1 MKDEEILKK
10 LREFSE
16 YLDVGNIV
24 TYMLRKVGWACIQ
37 LLSFLVDGLEG
48 ITDSILGIKT
58 FFNSSEI
65 QDFITRIQPFLYV
78 LLAFSFLYIG
88 YMLIIQKKVNREQ
101 IMINIFISMAVLLL
115 LNTSMLKAD
124 KFTDQAIEAVDLN
137 EKGTVSEKIIKSNI
151 TDVAQFDLTKWK
163 SPKLKEP
170 NKVPQKNIMMIDIT
184 EKIDDKFKVNEKDTL
199 SDEGQKI
206 LTNKADITPDG
217 KEGLVEL
224 NNGWFD
230 FFPELYYRWS
240 WNFWTIA
247 ISLFV
252 IGMTQLFTSIKLAK
266 LCYEIGFNSILAQ
279 LVAPADVSDGQKLK
293 AVLKNIVNTF
303 LVIIMIFISMKVYLM
318 GTVFISDKLEGIPY
332 LIALIAF
339 SIAVV
344 DGPIMCERL
353 FGIDAGLKSGWGAVA
368 GGFAMAKGLESS
380 IGMMGRTLKGGAN
393 LAKGVGNVG
402 KGLGSGA
409 LQTAAGVGGF
419 GKGLAT
425 QGNKEKQ
432 PALHEEMKKAGMAG
446 EKGNAA
452 SKGQNAGN
460 EQKAQQQ
467 GLSSTEKQEGG
478 KNTEGNSSEGKG
490 AGQGQGSSLQDEMQA
505 AGVSTDSQG
514 STSSVEG
521 GNTSLHDEM
530 QASGYDES
538 TSEGIGSSVEGGNAS
553 LHDEMQASG
562 QSESTSEGT
571 GSSVEG
577 GSASLHDE
585 MQASDQSE
593 RASEGTGPSVE
604 SGSASLHDE
613 MQDSGH
619 SGNTNGG
626 SSSVGKASTPLHG
639 EMQASGHSGST
650 NGGSS
655 SVGKASTSLHDEMQ
669 ASGQN
674 GNTNG
679 GSSSVGKASTPLHGE
694 MQASGH
700 SGSTNGGS
708 SSVGKASTP
717 LHGEMQ
723 ASGHSGSTS
732 EGSSSVG
739 SVSTPVHEEIQTSGY
754 GGSTSE
760 DSSSVGSVS
769 TPVHEEIQTSGYGGS
784 TSEGSSSVGSVST
797 PVHEEIQTSGYGGSA
812 SEGSSSVGSVSTPV
826 HEEIQTSGY
835 GGSTSEGSS
844 SVGNVSTPVHEEIQT
859 SGYGGSTNEG
869 GSSVESVSYPTPTRE
884 PSVSMPTGM
893 DQAQA
898 QVAATQEPRQGK
910 QQIEKDT
917 VPASTDD
924 IPMPD
929 QNRIET
935 RNIAQVVKDN
945 FKGGVGKVKERID
958 NSQTIHKTKR
968 SYQIGR
974 NTGRDLRNLGSKK
987 RNKPE
992 EK

>member
-24 TYMLRKVGWACIQ
+24 SYMLRKVGWACIQ

-48 ITDSILGIKT
+48 ITDSVLGVKA
-58 FFNSSEI
+58 FFNSPEI
-65 QDFITRIQPFLYV
+65 QDFITKIQPFLYV

-163 SPKLKEP
+163 SPKLKES

-184 EKIDDKFKVNEKDTL
+184 EKMDEDFKVNEKDKL
-199 SDEGQKI
+199 SDDGQKI
-206 LTNKADITPDG
+206 ITHKADITPDG

-252 IGMTQLFTSIKLAK
+252 IGMTLLFTSIKLAK
-266 LCYEIGFNSILAQ
+266 LCYELGFNAILAQ
-279 LVAPADVSDGQKLK
+279 LVAPADVADGQKLK
-293 AVLKNIVNTF
+293 AVLKNILNTF
-303 LVIIMIFISMKVYLM
+303 LVTIMIFISMKVYLM

-344 DGPIMCERL
+344 DGPVMCERL
-353 FGIDAGLKSGWGAVA
+353 FGIDAGLKSGWGAIA
-368 GGFAMAKGLESS
+368 GGFAMAKGIESS

-409 LQTAAGVGGF
+409 LQTAAGVRGF

-490 AGQGQGSSLQDEMQA
+490 AGQGSSLQDEMEA
-505 AGVSTDSQG
+505 AGVSNDSQG

-521 GNTSLHDEM
+521 GSASLHDEM
-530 QASGYDES
+530 QASGYGES
-538 TSEGIGSSVEGGNAS
+538 ANEGIGSSVEGGSAS

-585 MQASDQSE
+585 MQASGYGES
-593 RASEGTGPSVE
+593 ASEGTGSSVE

-613 MQDSGH
+613 MQASGH

-626 SSSVGKASTPLHG
+626 SPSVGKASTPLH
-639 EMQASGHSGST
+639 
-650 NGGSS
+650 
-655 SVGKASTSLHDEMQ
+655 D
-669 ASGQN
+669 
-674 GNTNG
+674 
-679 GSSSVGKASTPLHGE
+679 E

-723 ASGHSGSTS
+723 ASGYGGSTS
-732 EGSSSVG
+732 EGSSSIG
-739 SVSTPVHEEIQTSGY
+739 NVSTPVHEEIQTSGY

-760 DSSSVGSVS
+760 GGSSVGNVS

-784 TSEGSSSVGSVST
+784 TSEGSSS
-797 PVHEEIQTSGYGGSA
+797 I
-812 SEGSSSVGSVSTPV
+812 
-826 HEEIQTSGY
+826 
-835 GGSTSEGSS
+835 
-844 SVGNVSTPVHEEIQT
+844 GNVSTPVHEEIQT
-859 SGYGGSTNEG
+859 SGYGGSTSEG

-910 QQIEKDT
+910 QQTEKDT
-917 VPASTDD
+917 VPASTND

>member
-10 LREFSE
+10 LHEFSD

-48 ITDSILGIKT
+48 ITDSILGIKS
-58 FFNSSEI
+58 FFNSPEI
-65 QDFITRIQPFLYV
+65 QDFITKIQPFLYV

-163 SPKLKEP
+163 SPKLKES

-184 EKIDDKFKVNEKDTL
+184 EKIDDNFKISKDKEL
-199 SDEGQKI
+199 SKEGKKI
-206 LTNKADITPDG
+206 VTNKADITPDG

-252 IGMTQLFTSIKLAK
+252 IGMTLLFTSIKLAK
-266 LCYEIGFNSILAQ
+266 LCYELGFNAILAQ
-279 LVAPADVSDGQKLK
+279 LVAPADVADGQKLK

-303 LVIIMIFISMKVYLM
+303 LVTIMIFISMKVYLM

-344 DGPIMCERL
+344 DGPVMCERL
-353 FGIDAGLKSGWGAVA
+353 FGIDAGLKSGWGAIA
-368 GGFAMAKGLESS
+368 GGFAMAKGIESG
-380 IGMMGRTLKGGAN
+380 IGMIGRTVKGGAN

-425 QGNKEKQ
+425 QGNKDKQ

-490 AGQGQGSSLQDEMQA
+490 AGQGSSLQDEMQA

-514 STSSVEG
+514 SASSVEG

-530 QASGYDES
+530 QASGY
-538 TSEGIGSSVEGGNAS
+538 SEGVN
-553 LHDEMQASG
+553 
-562 QSESTSEGT
+562 EGT

-585 MQASDQSE
+585 MQASGYSE
-593 RASEGTGPSVE
+593 GVNEGTGSSVE
-604 SGSASLHDE
+604 GGSASLHDE
-613 MQDSGH
+613 MQ
-619 SGNTNGG
+619 
-626 SSSVGKASTPLHG
+626 
-639 EMQASGHSGST
+639 ASGQSGST

-655 SVGKASTSLHDEMQ
+655 SVGKASASLHDEMQ
-669 ASGQN
+669 ASGQS
-674 GNTNG
+674 GSTNES
-679 GSSSVGKASTPLHGE
+679 SSSVGKVSAPLHGE
-694 MQASGH
+694 MQASGQ

-708 SSVGKASTP
+708 SSVGKANTP

-723 ASGHSGSTS
+723 ASGQSGSTS
-732 EGSSSVG
+732 EGKSSVG
-739 SVSTPVHEEIQTSGY
+739 SISTPVHEEIQTSGY
-754 GGSTSE
+754 GGST
-760 DSSSVGSVS
+760 
-769 TPVHEEIQTSGYGGS
+769 
-784 TSEGSSSVGSVST
+784 
-797 PVHEEIQTSGYGGSA
+797 

-859 SGYGGSTNEG
+859 SGYGGSTSEGGSSVGSVSTPVHEEIQTSGYGGSTSEGGSSVESVSTPVHEEIQTSGYGGSTSEG

-910 QQIEKDT
+910 QRIEKDT

-974 NTGRDLRNLGSKK
+974 NTGRDLRSLGSKK

>member
-10 LREFSE
+10 LHEFSE
-16 YLDVGNIV
+16 YLDVGNII

-58 FFNSSEI
+58 FFNSPDI
-65 QDFITRIQPFLYV
+65 QDFITKIQPFLYV

-88 YMLIIQKKVNREQ
+88 YMLIVQKKVNREQ

-137 EKGTVSEKIIKSNI
+137 EKGTVSEKIIKSNL

-163 SPKLKEP
+163 SPKLKES
-170 NKVPQKNIMMIDIT
+170 NKVPQKNITMIDIT
-184 EKIDDKFKVNEKDTL
+184 EKIDGDFKVNEKDKL
-199 SDEGQKI
+199 SDKGKDI
-206 LTNKADITPDG
+206 LTHKTAVTPDG
-217 KEGLVEL
+217 KDGVAEL

-252 IGMTQLFTSIKLAK
+252 IGMTLLFTSIKLAK
-266 LCYEIGFNSILAQ
+266 LCFELGFNSILAQ
-279 LVAPADVSDGQKLK
+279 IVAPADVADGQKLK

-344 DGPIMCERL
+344 DGPVMCERL
-353 FGIDAGLKSGWGAVA
+353 FGIDAGLKSGWGAIA
-368 GGFAMAKGLESS
+368 GGFAMAKGIESG
-380 IGMMGRTLKGGAN
+380 IGMIGRTVKGGAN

-409 LQTAAGVGGF
+409 LQTAAGVGGL

-452 SKGQNAGN
+452 SKGQNSGN

-467 GLSSTEKQEGG
+467 GLSATEKQEGG

-490 AGQGQGSSLQDEMQA
+490 TGQGTSLQDEMKT

-514 STSSVEG
+514 SSSSVEG
-521 GNTSLHDEM
+521 GNMSLHDEMQASSYAEGANEGTGSSVESGNTSLHDEM
-530 QASGYDES
+530 QASSYA
-538 TSEGIGSSVEGGNAS
+538 EGAN
-553 LHDEMQASG
+553 
-562 QSESTSEGT
+562 EGT
-571 GSSVEG
+571 GS
-577 GSASLHDE
+577 
-585 MQASDQSE
+585 
-593 RASEGTGPSVE
+593 SVE

-613 MQDSGH
+613 MQASSYAEGVNEGTGSSVESGSTSLHDEMQASGH
-619 SGNTNGG
+619 SEGTNGG

-639 EMQASGHSGST
+639 EMQTSGY
-650 NGGSS
+650 
-655 SVGKASTSLHDEMQ
+655 
-669 ASGQN
+669 
-674 GNTNG
+674 
-679 GSSSVGKASTPLHGE
+679 
-694 MQASGH
+694 
-700 SGSTNGGS
+700 
-708 SSVGKASTP
+708 
-717 LHGEMQ
+717 
-723 ASGHSGSTS
+723 SGSTS
-732 EGSSSVG
+732 EGGSSVG
-739 SVSTPVHEEIQTSGY
+739 SVNTPVHEEIQTSGY

-760 DSSSVGSVS
+760 GGSSVGSVS

-784 TSEGSSSVGSVST
+784 TSEGGSSVGS
-797 PVHEEIQTSGYGGSA
+797 
-812 SEGSSSVGSVSTPV
+812 
-826 HEEIQTSGY
+826 
-835 GGSTSEGSS
+835 
-844 SVGNVSTPVHEEIQT
+844 
-859 SGYGGSTNEG
+859 
-869 GSSVESVSYPTPTRE
+869 
-884 PSVSMPTGM
+884 
-893 DQAQA
+893 
-898 QVAATQEPRQGK
+898 
-910 QQIEKDT
+910 
-917 VPASTDD
+917 
-924 IPMPD
+924 
-929 QNRIET
+929 
-935 RNIAQVVKDN
+935 
-945 FKGGVGKVKERID
+945 
-958 NSQTIHKTKR
+958 
-968 SYQIGR
+968 
-974 NTGRDLRNLGSKK
+974 
-987 RNKPE
+987 
-992 EK
+992 

>member
-1 MKDEEILKK
+1 MKDEEILEK
-10 LREFSE
+10 LHEFSE
-16 YLDVGNIV
+16 YLDVGNIL
-24 TYMLRKVGWACIQ
+24 TYLLRKLGWGCIQ
-37 LLSFLVDGLEG
+37 VLSFLVDGLEG
-48 ITDSILGIKT
+48 ITDSVLGVKS
-58 FFNSSEI
+58 FFNSPDI
-65 QDFITRIQPFLYV
+65 QDFITKIQPFLYV

-137 EKGTVSEKIIKSNI
+137 EKGTVSEKIIKSNL

-163 SPKLKEP
+163 SPKLKES

-184 EKIDDKFKVNEKDTL
+184 EKIDGDFKLNEKDKL
-199 SDEGQKI
+199 SDKGKDI
-206 LTNKADITPDG
+206 LTHKASLTPDG
-217 KEGLVEL
+217 KDGVAEL
-224 NNGWFD
+224 DNGWFD

-252 IGMTQLFTSIKLAK
+252 IGMTLLFTSIKLAK
-266 LCYEIGFNSILAQ
+266 LCYELGFNAILAQ
-279 LVAPADVSDGQKLK
+279 LVAPADVADGQKLK
-293 AVLKNIVNTF
+293 AVLKNILNTF
-303 LVIIMIFISMKVYLM
+303 LVTIMIFISMKVYLM

-353 FGIDAGLKSGWGAVA
+353 FGIDAGLKSGWGALA
-368 GGFAMAKGLESS
+368 GGFAMAKGLESG
-380 IGMMGRTLKGGAN
+380 INMMGRTAKGGAN
-393 LAKGVGNVG
+393 LAKGIGGVG

-409 LQTAAGVGGF
+409 LQTAAGVGGL

-432 PALHEEMKKAGMAG
+432 PALHEEMKKAGMPG

-460 EQKAQQQ
+460 EQKDQQQ

-478 KNTEGNSSEGKG
+478 KNSEGNASEGKG
-490 AGQGQGSSLQDEMQA
+490 AGQGTSLQDEMQA
-505 AGVSTDSQG
+505 AGVSNDSQG

-530 QASGYDES
+530 QASGYA
-538 TSEGIGSSVEGGNAS
+538 EGIN
-553 LHDEMQASG
+553 
-562 QSESTSEGT
+562 EGT
-571 GSSVEG
+571 ESSVEG

-585 MQASDQSE
+585 MQASGYAES
-593 RASEGTGPSVE
+593 ASEGTGSSVE
-604 SGSASLHDE
+604 NGSASLHDE
-613 MQDSGH
+613 MQASGYAE
-619 SGNTNGG
+619 SASEGTG
-626 SSSVGKASTPLHG
+626 SSV
-639 EMQASGHSGST
+639 ENGS
-650 NGGSS
+650 
-655 SVGKASTSLHDEMQ
+655 ASLHDEMQ
-669 ASGQN
+669 ASGQS

-679 GSSSVGKASTPLHGE
+679 GTSSVGKTSAPLHGE
-694 MQASGH
+694 MKASGQ
-700 SGSTNGGS
+700 SGNTNGGT
-708 SSVGKASTP
+708 SSVGKTSAP
-717 LHGEMQ
+717 LHGEMKT
-723 ASGHSGSTS
+723 SGQSGNTNGGTS
-732 EGSSSVG
+732 SIGSS
-739 SVSTPVHEEIQTSGY
+739 STPVHEEIQTSGGGSTSEGSSSIGSSSTPVHEGIQTSGY

-760 DSSSVGSVS
+760 GSSSIGSSS

-784 TSEGSSSVGSVST
+784 TSEGS
-797 PVHEEIQTSGYGGSA
+797 P
-812 SEGSSSVGSVSTPV
+812 
-826 HEEIQTSGY
+826 
-835 GGSTSEGSS
+835 
-844 SVGNVSTPVHEEIQT
+844 
-859 SGYGGSTNEG
+859 
-869 GSSVESVSYPTPTRE
+869 SVESGSYPTPTRE
-884 PSVSMPTGM
+884 PSVSMPKGM

-898 QVAATQEPRQGK
+898 QVAATEEPRQVK
-910 QQIEKDT
+910 QPIEKDT
-917 VPASTDD
+917 VPASTED
-924 IPMPD
+924 IPMPH
-929 QNRIET
+929 QRRTET
-935 RNIAQVVKDN
+935 RNIAQVVRDN
-945 FKGGVGKVKERID
+945 VKESVGKVKERID

-987 RNKPE
+987 RNKPD

>member
-10 LREFSE
+10 LHEFSD
-16 YLDVGNIV
+16 YLDVGDIPS
-24 TYMLRKVGWACIQ
+24 YLLRKIGWACIQ

-48 ITDSILGIKT
+48 ITDSILGVKA
-58 FFNSSEI
+58 FFNSPEI
-65 QDFITRIQPFLYV
+65 QDFITKIQPFLYV

-163 SPKLKEP
+163 SPKLKES

-184 EKIDDKFKVNEKDTL
+184 EKMDEDFKVNEKDKL
-199 SDEGQKI
+199 SDDGQKI
-206 LTNKADITPDG
+206 ITHKADITPDG

-224 NNGWFD
+224 DNGWFD

-252 IGMTQLFTSIKLAK
+252 IGMTLLFTSIKLAK
-266 LCYEIGFNSILAQ
+266 LCYELGFNAILAQ
-279 LVAPADVSDGQKLK
+279 LVAPADVADGQKLK
-293 AVLKNIVNTF
+293 AVLKNILNTF
-303 LVIIMIFISMKVYLM
+303 LVTIMIFISMKVYLM

-344 DGPIMCERL
+344 DGPVMCERL
-353 FGIDAGLKSGWGAVA
+353 FGIDAGLKSGWGALA
-368 GGFAMAKGLESS
+368 GGFAMAKGLESG

-530 QASGYDES
+530 QASGYGES
-538 TSEGIGSSVEGGNAS
+538 ANEGIGSSVEGGNAS

-585 MQASDQSE
+585 MQAS
-593 RASEGTGPSVE
+593 
-604 SGSASLHDE
+604 
-613 MQDSGH
+613 
-619 SGNTNGG
+619 
-626 SSSVGKASTPLHG
+626 
-639 EMQASGHSGST
+639 GHSGST

-655 SVGKASTSLHDEMQ
+655 SVGKVSTSLHDEMQ
-669 ASGQN
+669 ASGHS

-723 ASGHSGSTS
+723 ASGHSGSTNG
-732 EGSSSVG
+732 GSSSVR
-739 SVSTPVHEEIQTSGY
+739 
-754 GGSTSE
+754 
-760 DSSSVGSVS
+760 SVS

-784 TSEGSSSVGSVST
+784 TSEG
-797 PVHEEIQTSGYGGSA
+797 
-812 SEGSSSVGSVSTPV
+812 
-826 HEEIQTSGY
+826 
-835 GGSTSEGSS
+835 
-844 SVGNVSTPVHEEIQT
+844 
-859 SGYGGSTNEG
+859 

-884 PSVSMPTGM
+884 PSVSIPTGM

>member
-10 LREFSE
+10 LHEFSE
-16 YLDVGNIV
+16 YLDAGNILS
-24 TYMLRKVGWACIQ
+24 YLLRKFGWGCIKV
-37 LLSFLVDGLEG
+37 LSILVDGLEG

-58 FFNSSEI
+58 FFNSPDI
-65 QDFITRIQPFLYV
+65 QDFITKVQPFLYV

-101 IMINIFISMAVLLL
+101 IMINILISMAVLLL

-184 EKIDDKFKVNEKDTL
+184 EKIDDKFKVSKDKEL
-199 SDEGQKI
+199 S
-206 LTNKADITPDG
+206 ADGKDIITHKTALTPDG
-217 KEGLVEL
+217 KDGVAEL
-224 NNGWFD
+224 DNGWFD

-252 IGMTQLFTSIKLAK
+252 IGMTLLFTSIKLAK
-266 LCYEIGFNSILAQ
+266 LCYELGFNVILAQ
-279 LVAPADVSDGQKLK
+279 LVAPADVADGQKLK
-293 AVLKNIVNTF
+293 AVLKNILNTF
-303 LVIIMIFISMKVYLM
+303 LVTIMIFISMKVYLM

-380 IGMMGRTLKGGAN
+380 IGMIGRTAKGGAN
-393 LAKGVGNVG
+393 LAKGIGNVG

-490 AGQGQGSSLQDEMQA
+490 AGQAQGISLQDEMQV

-514 STSSVEG
+514 STSSVESG
-521 GNTSLHDEM
+521 SASLHDEM
-530 QASGYDES
+530 QASGYGES
-538 TSEGIGSSVEGGNAS
+538 AN
-553 LHDEMQASG
+553 
-562 QSESTSEGT
+562 EGT

-593 RASEGTGPSVE
+593 RASEDTGSSVE
-604 SGSASLHDE
+604 GGSASLHDE
-613 MQDSGH
+613 MQASGHSGNTNGGSSSVGKASTLLHGEMQTSGH

-639 EMQASGHSGST
+639 EMQTSGHSGST
-650 NGGSS
+650 NG
-655 SVGKASTSLHDEMQ
+655 
-669 ASGQN
+669 
-674 GNTNG
+674 
-679 GSSSVGKASTPLHGE
+679 
-694 MQASGH
+694 
-700 SGSTNGGS
+700 
-708 SSVGKASTP
+708 
-717 LHGEMQ
+717 
-723 ASGHSGSTS
+723 
-732 EGSSSVG
+732 
-739 SVSTPVHEEIQTSGY
+739 
-754 GGSTSE
+754 
-760 DSSSVGSVS
+760 
-769 TPVHEEIQTSGYGGS
+769 
-784 TSEGSSSVGSVST
+784 
-797 PVHEEIQTSGYGGSA
+797 
-812 SEGSSSVGSVSTPV
+812 GSSSVGSVSTPV

-859 SGYGGSTNEG
+859 SGYGGSTSEGSSSVGNVSTPVHEEIQTSGYGGSTSKG

-884 PSVSMPTGM
+884 SSVSIPTGM
-893 DQAQA
+893 DQAHA
-898 QVAATQEPRQGK
+898 QVAATQEPRQVK

>member
-10 LREFSE
+10 LHEFSD
-16 YLDVGNIV
+16 YLDVGNIL
-24 TYMLRKVGWACIQ
+24 TYLLRKLGWACIQ

-58 FFNSSEI
+58 FFNSPDI
-65 QDFITRIQPFLYV
+65 QDFITKIQPFLYV
-78 LLAFSFLYIG
+78 LMAFSFLYIG

-163 SPKLKEP
+163 SPELKEP

-184 EKIDDKFKVNEKDTL
+184 EKMDDKFKVSKDKEL
-199 SDEGQKI
+199 S
-206 LTNKADITPDG
+206 ADGKDIITHKTALTPDG
-217 KEGLVEL
+217 KDGVAEL
-224 NNGWFD
+224 DNEWFD

-252 IGMTQLFTSIKLAK
+252 IGMTLLFTSIKLAK
-266 LCYEIGFNSILAQ
+266 LCYELGFNAILAQ
-279 LVAPADVSDGQKLK
+279 LVAPADVADGQKLK
-293 AVLKNIVNTF
+293 AVLKNILNTF

-353 FGIDAGLKSGWGAVA
+353 FGIDAGLKSGWGALA
-368 GGFAMAKGLESS
+368 GGFAMAKGLESG
-380 IGMMGRTLKGGAN
+380 IGMIGRTVKGGAN

-402 KGLGSGA
+402 RGLGSGA
-409 LQTAAGVGGF
+409 LQTAAGVGGL

-452 SKGQNAGN
+452 SKGQNSGN

-490 AGQGQGSSLQDEMQA
+490 SGQG
-505 AGVSTDSQG
+505 
-514 STSSVEG
+514 
-521 GNTSLHDEM
+521 TSLHDEM
-530 QASGYDES
+530 QASGYSES
-538 TSEGIGSSVEGGNAS
+538 ANEGTGSSVESASAS

-562 QSESTSEGT
+562 YSESANEGTGSSVESASASLHDEMQASGYSESANEGTGSSVESASASLHDEMQASGYSESANEGT

-585 MQASDQSE
+585 MQASGQ
-593 RASEGTGPSVE
+593 
-604 SGSASLHDE
+604 
-613 MQDSGH
+613 

-626 SSSVGKASTPLHG
+626 SSSVGKAS
-639 EMQASGHSGST
+639 A
-650 NGGSS
+650 
-655 SVGKASTSLHDEMQ
+655 SLHDEMQ
-669 ASGQN
+669 ASGQ
-674 GNTNG
+674 T
-679 GSSSVGKASTPLHGE
+679 
-694 MQASGH
+694 
-700 SGSTNGGS
+700 
-708 SSVGKASTP
+708 
-717 LHGEMQ
+717 
-723 ASGHSGSTS
+723 GSTS
-732 EGSSSVG
+732 EGRSS
-739 SVSTPVHEEIQTSGY
+739 I
-754 GGSTSE
+754 
-760 DSSSVGSVS
+760 GSVS

-784 TSEGSSSVGSVST
+784 TSEGGSSVGSIST
-797 PVHEEIQTSGYGGSA
+797 PVHG
-812 SEGSSSVGSVSTPV
+812 
-826 HEEIQTSGY
+826 EIQTSGY
-835 GGSTSEGSS
+835 GGSTSEG
-844 SVGNVSTPVHEEIQT
+844 
-859 SGYGGSTNEG
+859 
-869 GSSVESVSYPTPTRE
+869 GSSVESINYPTPTRE
-884 PSVSMPTGM
+884 PSISMPTGM

-917 VPASTDD
+917 VPASTED
-924 IPMPD
+924 IPMPH

-935 RNIAQVVKDN
+935 RNIAQVVRDN
-945 FKGGVGKVKERID
+945 VKGGVGKVRERID
-958 NSQTIHKTKR
+958 NSQTLYKTKR

-987 RNKPE
+987 RNKLE
-992 EK
+992 EE

>member
-10 LREFSE
+10 LHEFSE
-16 YLDVGNIV
+16 YLDVGDIPS
-24 TYMLRKVGWACIQ
+24 YLLRKIGWACIQ

-48 ITDSILGIKT
+48 ITDSILGVKA
-58 FFNSSEI
+58 FFNSPEI
-65 QDFITRIQPFLYV
+65 QDFITKIQPFLYV

-124 KFTDQAIEAVDLN
+124 KFTNQAIEAVDLN

-163 SPKLKEP
+163 SPKLKES

-184 EKIDDKFKVNEKDTL
+184 EKIDKDFEVSKGKDL
-199 SDEGQKI
+199 SNDSKKI
-206 LTNKADITPDG
+206 LESKTAIAPDG

-224 NNGWFD
+224 DNGWFD

-252 IGMTQLFTSIKLAK
+252 IGMTLLFTSIKLAK
-266 LCYEIGFNSILAQ
+266 LCYELGFNAILAQ
-279 LVAPADVSDGQKLK
+279 LVAPADVADGQKLK
-293 AVLKNIVNTF
+293 AVLKNILNTF
-303 LVIIMIFISMKVYLM
+303 LVTIMIFISMKVYLM

-344 DGPIMCERL
+344 DGPVMCERL
-353 FGIDAGLKSGWGAVA
+353 FGIDAGLKSGWGAIA
-368 GGFAMAKGLESS
+368 GGFAMAKGIESS

-490 AGQGQGSSLQDEMQA
+490 AGQGSSLQDEMQA

-530 QASGYDES
+530 QASGYGES
-538 TSEGIGSSVEGGNAS
+538 TNEGI
-553 LHDEMQASG
+553 
-562 QSESTSEGT
+562 

-585 MQASDQSE
+585 MQASGHSE
-593 RASEGTGPSVE
+593 STNEGIGSSVEGGSASLHDEMQASGHSESTNEGIGSSVEGGSASLHDEMQASGHSESTSEGTGSSVE

-613 MQDSGH
+613 MQASGH

-626 SSSVGKASTPLHG
+626 ISSVGKAS
-639 EMQASGHSGST
+639 A
-650 NGGSS
+650 
-655 SVGKASTSLHDEMQ
+655 SLHD
-669 ASGQN
+669 
-674 GNTNG
+674 
-679 GSSSVGKASTPLHGE
+679 E

-723 ASGHSGSTS
+723 ASGHSGSTN
-732 EGSSSVG
+732 G
-739 SVSTPVHEEIQTSGY
+739 
-754 GGSTSE
+754 
-760 DSSSVGSVS
+760 
-769 TPVHEEIQTSGYGGS
+769 
-784 TSEGSSSVGSVST
+784 
-797 PVHEEIQTSGYGGSA
+797 
-812 SEGSSSVGSVSTPV
+812 GSSSVGSVSTPV

-835 GGSTSEGSS
+835 GGSTSEGGS

-859 SGYGGSTNEG
+859 SGYGGSTNGGSSSVGSVSTPVHEEIQTSGYGGSTSEG
-869 GSSVESVSYPTPTRE
+869 GSSVGNVSTPVHEEIQTSGYGGSTSEGGSSVGNVSTPVHEEIQTSGYGGSTSEGGSFVESVSYPTPTRE
-884 PSVSMPTGM
+884 PSVSIPTGM

>member
-65 QDFITRIQPFLYV
+65 QDFITKIQPFLYV

-380 IGMMGRTLKGGAN
+380 IGMMGRTVKGGAN
-393 LAKGVGNVG
+393 LAKGIGGVG
-402 KGLGSGA
+402 KSLGSGA
-409 LQTAAGVGGF
+409 LQTAAGVGGL

-452 SKGQNAGN
+452 SKGKNAGN

-478 KNTEGNSSEGKG
+478 KNNEGNSSEGKG
-490 AGQGQGSSLQDEMQA
+490 SGQGTSLQDEMQA

-530 QASGYDES
+530 QASGYA
-538 TSEGIGSSVEGGNAS
+538 EGA
-553 LHDEMQASG
+553 
-562 QSESTSEGT
+562 SEGT

-585 MQASDQSE
+585 MQASGYAE
-593 RASEGTGPSVE
+593 GASEGTGSSVE
-604 SGSASLHDE
+604 GGSASLHDE
-613 MQDSGH
+613 MQASGH
-619 SGNTNGG
+619 SGSTNGG

-655 SVGKASTSLHDEMQ
+655 SVGKASASLHDEMQ
-669 ASGQN
+669 
-674 GNTNG
+674 
-679 GSSSVGKASTPLHGE
+679 V
-694 MQASGH
+694 SGH

-723 ASGHSGSTS
+723 ASGHSGSAN
-732 EGSSSVG
+732 G
-739 SVSTPVHEEIQTSGY
+739 
-754 GGSTSE
+754 
-760 DSSSVGSVS
+760 
-769 TPVHEEIQTSGYGGS
+769 
-784 TSEGSSSVGSVST
+784 
-797 PVHEEIQTSGYGGSA
+797 
-812 SEGSSSVGSVSTPV
+812 GSSSVGSVSTPV

-835 GGSTSEGSS
+835 GGSTSEGGS

-859 SGYGGSTNEG
+859 SGYGGSTSEG
-869 GSSVESVSYPTPTRE
+869 GSSIGNVSTPVHEEIQTSGYGGSTSE
-884 PSVSMPTGM
+884 GGSSIGNVSTP
-893 DQAQA
+893 
-898 QVAATQEPRQGK
+898 VHEE
-910 QQIEKDT
+910 I
-917 VPASTDD
+917 
-924 IPMPD
+924 
-929 QNRIET
+929 
-935 RNIAQVVKDN
+935 
-945 FKGGVGKVKERID
+945 
-958 NSQTIHKTKR
+958 QT
-968 SYQIGR
+968 
-974 NTGRDLRNLGSKK
+974 
-987 RNKPE
+987 
-992 EK
+992 

>member
-58 FFNSSEI
+58 FFNSPNI
-65 QDFITRIQPFLYV
+65 QDFITKIQPFLYV

-163 SPKLKEP
+163 SPKLKES

-184 EKIDDKFKVNEKDTL
+184 EKIDDKFKVNKKDTL

-252 IGMTQLFTSIKLAK
+252 IGMTLLFTSIKLAK
-266 LCYEIGFNSILAQ
+266 LCFELGFNSILAQ
-279 LVAPADVSDGQKLK
+279 IVAPADVADGQKLK
-293 AVLKNIVNTF
+293 AVLKNILNTF
-303 LVIIMIFISMKVYLM
+303 LVTIMIFISMKVYLM

-353 FGIDAGLKSGWGAVA
+353 FGIDAGLKSGWGALA
-368 GGFAMAKGLESS
+368 GGFAMAKGLESG
-380 IGMMGRTLKGGAN
+380 INMMGRTAKGGAN
-393 LAKGVGNVG
+393 LAKGIGGVG

-409 LQTAAGVGGF
+409 LQTAAGVGGL

-432 PALHEEMKKAGMAG
+432 PALHEEMKKAGMPG

-452 SKGQNAGN
+452 SKGQNSGN

-478 KNTEGNSSEGKG
+478 KNSEGNSSEGKG
-490 AGQGQGSSLQDEMQA
+490 SGQGTSLQDEMQA

-530 QASGYDES
+530 EASGH
-538 TSEGIGSSVEGGNAS
+538 SEGTNEGSSSVGKASAS
-553 LHDEMQASG
+553 LHGEMQASG
-562 QSESTSEGT
+562 YSGGT
-571 GSSVEG
+571 NE
-577 GSASLHDE
+577 
-585 MQASDQSE
+585 
-593 RASEGTGPSVE
+593 
-604 SGSASLHDE
+604 
-613 MQDSGH
+613 
-619 SGNTNGG
+619 G

-639 EMQASGHSGST
+639 EMQAPGYSGST

-655 SVGKASTSLHDEMQ
+655 SVGKASAPLHGEMQ
-669 ASGQN
+669 ASGQS
-674 GNTNG
+674 GGTNG
-679 GSSSVGKASTPLHGE
+679 GSSSVGKASAPL
-694 MQASGH
+694 
-700 SGSTNGGS
+700 
-708 SSVGKASTP
+708 
-717 LHGEMQ
+717 
-723 ASGHSGSTS
+723 
-732 EGSSSVG
+732 
-739 SVSTPVHEEIQTSGY
+739 
-754 GGSTSE
+754 
-760 DSSSVGSVS
+760 
-769 TPVHEEIQTSGYGGS
+769 HEEIQTSGYGGS
-784 TSEGSSSVGSVST
+784 TSEG
-797 PVHEEIQTSGYGGSA
+797 
-812 SEGSSSVGSVSTPV
+812 
-826 HEEIQTSGY
+826 
-835 GGSTSEGSS
+835 
-844 SVGNVSTPVHEEIQT
+844 
-859 SGYGGSTNEG
+859 
-869 GSSVESVSYPTPTRE
+869 GSSVENVSYPIPTRE
-884 PSVSMPTGM
+884 PSVSMPKGM

-898 QVAATQEPRQGK
+898 QVAATQEPHQVK
-910 QQIEKDT
+910 QPIEKDT
-917 VPASTDD
+917 VPASTED
-924 IPMPD
+924 IPMPH
-929 QNRIET
+929 QHRTET
-935 RNIAQVVKDN
+935 RNIAQVVRDN
-945 FKGGVGKVKERID
+945 VKESVGKVKERID
-958 NSQTIHKTKR
+958 NSQTIHKSKR

-987 RNKPE
+987 RNKPD

>member
-1 MKDEEILKK
+1 MKDEEILEK
-10 LREFSE
+10 LHEFSE
-16 YLDVGNIV
+16 YLDVGNIL
-24 TYMLRKVGWACIQ
+24 TYLLRKLGWGCIQ
-37 LLSFLVDGLEG
+37 VLSFLVDGLEG
-48 ITDSILGIKT
+48 ITDSVLGVKS
-58 FFNSSEI
+58 FFNSPDI
-65 QDFITRIQPFLYV
+65 QDFITKIQPFLYV

-137 EKGTVSEKIIKSNI
+137 EKGTVSEKIIKSNL

-163 SPKLKEP
+163 SPELKEP

-184 EKIDDKFKVNEKDTL
+184 EKIDGDFKVNEKDKL
-199 SDEGQKI
+199 SDKGKDI
-206 LTNKADITPDG
+206 LTHKASLTPDG
-217 KEGLVEL
+217 KDGVAEL
-224 NNGWFD
+224 DNGWFD

-252 IGMTQLFTSIKLAK
+252 IGMTLLFTSIKLAK
-266 LCYEIGFNSILAQ
+266 LCYELGFNAILAQ
-279 LVAPADVSDGQKLK
+279 LVAPADVADGQKLK
-293 AVLKNIVNTF
+293 AVLKNILNTF
-303 LVIIMIFISMKVYLM
+303 LVTIMIFISMKVYLM

-353 FGIDAGLKSGWGAVA
+353 FGIDAGLKSGWGALA
-368 GGFAMAKGLESS
+368 GGFAMAKGLESG
-380 IGMMGRTLKGGAN
+380 INMIGRTAKGGAN
-393 LAKGVGNVG
+393 LAKGIGGVG
-402 KGLGSGA
+402 KSLGSGA
-409 LQTAAGVGGF
+409 LQTAAGVGGL

-432 PALHEEMKKAGMAG
+432 PALHEEMKKAGMPG

-460 EQKAQQQ
+460 EQKDRQQ

-478 KNTEGNSSEGKG
+478 KNSEGNASEGRG
-490 AGQGQGSSLQDEMQA
+490 AGQGTSLQDEMQA
-505 AGVSTDSQG
+505 AGVSNDSQG

-530 QASGYDES
+530 QASGYA
-538 TSEGIGSSVEGGNAS
+538 EGANEGTGSSVEDGSAS
-553 LHDEMQASG
+553 LHGEMQASG
-562 QSESTSEGT
+562 YAEGTNEGT
-571 GSSVEG
+571 GFSVEG

-585 MQASDQSE
+585 MQASGQ
-593 RASEGTGPSVE
+593 
-604 SGSASLHDE
+604 
-613 MQDSGH
+613 
-619 SGNTNGG
+619 
-626 SSSVGKASTPLHG
+626 
-639 EMQASGHSGST
+639 SGST

-655 SVGKASTSLHDEMQ
+655 SVGKASAPLHGEIQ
-669 ASGQN
+669 ASGQ
-674 GNTNG
+674 
-679 GSSSVGKASTPLHGE
+679 
-694 MQASGH
+694 

-708 SSVGKASTP
+708 SSVGKA
-717 LHGEMQ
+717 
-723 ASGHSGSTS
+723 
-732 EGSSSVG
+732 
-739 SVSTPVHEEIQTSGY
+739 
-754 GGSTSE
+754 
-760 DSSSVGSVS
+760 S

-784 TSEGSSSVGSVST
+784 TSEGGSSVGSM
-797 PVHEEIQTSGYGGSA
+797 
-812 SEGSSSVGSVSTPV
+812 STPV

-835 GGSTSEGSS
+835 GGSTSEGGSS
-844 SVGNVSTPVHEEIQT
+844 IGSTSTPVHEEIQT
-859 SGYGGSTNEG
+859 SGYGGSTSEG
-869 GSSVESVSYPTPTRE
+869 GSSVGSMSTPVHEEIQTSGYGGSTSENGSSVENVSYPTPTRE
-884 PSVSMPTGM
+884 PSVSMPKGM

-898 QVAATQEPRQGK
+898 QVAATQEPRQVK
-910 QQIEKDT
+910 QPIEKDT
-917 VPASTDD
+917 VPASTED
-924 IPMPD
+924 IPMPH
-929 QNRIET
+929 QHRTET
-935 RNIAQVVKDN
+935 RNIAQVVRDN
-945 FKGGVGKVKERID
+945 VKEKVRNRID

-987 RNKPE
+987 RNKPD

>member
-10 LREFSE
+10 LHEFSE
-16 YLDVGNIV
+16 YLDAGNILS
-24 TYMLRKVGWACIQ
+24 YLLRKFGWACIKV
-37 LLSFLVDGLEG
+37 LSILVDGLEG

-58 FFNSSEI
+58 FFNSPDI
-65 QDFITRIQPFLYV
+65 QDFITKVQPFLYV

-163 SPKLKEP
+163 SPELKEP

-184 EKIDDKFKVNEKDTL
+184 EKIDDKFKVSKDKEL
-199 SDEGQKI
+199 S
-206 LTNKADITPDG
+206 ADGKDIITHKTALTPDG
-217 KEGLVEL
+217 KDGVAEL
-224 NNGWFD
+224 DNGWFD

-353 FGIDAGLKSGWGAVA
+353 FGIDAGLKSGWGAIA
-368 GGFAMAKGLESS
+368 GGFGIAKGIESG
-380 IGMMGRTLKGGAN
+380 IGMMNRTAKGGAN
-393 LAKGVGNVG
+393 LAKGIGNVG

-409 LQTAAGVGGF
+409 LQTAAGVGGL
-419 GKGLAT
+419 GKGLTT

-452 SKGQNAGN
+452 SKGQNSGN

-467 GLSSTEKQEGG
+467 GLSATEKQEGG

-490 AGQGQGSSLQDEMQA
+490 AGQGTSLQDEMKA

-530 QASGYDES
+530 QASGYA
-538 TSEGIGSSVEGGNAS
+538 EGA
-553 LHDEMQASG
+553 
-562 QSESTSEGT
+562 SEGT

-585 MQASDQSE
+585 MQASGYAE
-593 RASEGTGPSVE
+593 GASEGTGSSVE
-604 SGSASLHDE
+604 GGSASLHDE
-613 MQDSGH
+613 MQASGYSESANEGTGSSVEGGSASLHDEMQASGH

-626 SSSVGKASTPLHG
+626 SSSVGKASASLHD
-639 EMQASGHSGST
+639 EMQASGHSGS
-650 NGGSS
+650 
-655 SVGKASTSLHDEMQ
+655 
-669 ASGQN
+669 
-674 GNTNG
+674 TNG

-717 LHGEMQ
+717 LHGEVQ
-723 ASGHSGSTS
+723 ASGQSGSTNG
-732 EGSSSVG
+732 GSSSVG
-739 SVSTPVHEEIQTSGY
+739 SM
-754 GGSTSE
+754 
-760 DSSSVGSVS
+760 S

-784 TSEGSSSVGSVST
+784 TSEGSSSIGN
-797 PVHEEIQTSGYGGSA
+797 
-812 SEGSSSVGSVSTPV
+812 VSTPV

-859 SGYGGSTNEG
+859 SGYGGSTSEG

-884 PSVSMPTGM
+884 PSDSIPTGM

-910 QQIEKDT
+910 QPIEKDT

>member
-1 MKDEEILKK
+1 MKDEEILEK
-10 LREFSE
+10 LHEFSE
-16 YLDVGNIV
+16 YLDVGNIL
-24 TYMLRKVGWACIQ
+24 TYLLRKLGWGCIQ
-37 LLSFLVDGLEG
+37 VLSFLVDGLEG
-48 ITDSILGIKT
+48 ITDSVLGVKS
-58 FFNSSEI
+58 FFNSPDI
-65 QDFITRIQPFLYV
+65 QDFITKIQPFLYV

-137 EKGTVSEKIIKSNI
+137 EKGTVSEKIIKSNL

-163 SPKLKEP
+163 SPELKEP

-184 EKIDDKFKVNEKDTL
+184 EKIDGDFKVNEKDTI
-199 SDEGQKI
+199 SDEGTDI
-206 LTNKADITPDG
+206 LTHKAAVTPDG
-217 KEGLVEL
+217 KDRVVKLD
-224 NNGWFD
+224 NGWFD

-252 IGMTQLFTSIKLAK
+252 IGMTLLFTSIKLAK
-266 LCYEIGFNSILAQ
+266 LCYELGFNAILAQ
-279 LVAPADVSDGQKLK
+279 LVAPADISDGQKLK
-293 AVLKNIVNTF
+293 AVLKNIMNTF

-318 GTVFISDKLEGIPY
+318 GTIFISNKLDGIPY

-353 FGIDAGLKSGWGAVA
+353 FGIDAGLKSGWGALA
-368 GGFAMAKGLESS
+368 GGFAMAKGLESG
-380 IGMMGRTLKGGAN
+380 INMMGRTAKGGAN
-393 LAKGVGNVG
+393 LAKGIGGIG

-409 LQTAAGVGGF
+409 LQTAAGVGGL

-432 PALHEEMKKAGMAG
+432 PALHEEMKKAGMPD

-460 EQKAQQQ
+460 DQKAHQQ

-490 AGQGQGSSLQDEMQA
+490 GGQGNSLQDEMQA

-530 QASGYDES
+530 QASGYSES
-538 TSEGIGSSVEGGNAS
+538 ANEGTGSSVEGGGASLHDEMQASGYAESANEGTGSSVEGGGAS

-562 QSESTSEGT
+562 QNGSTNG
-571 GSSVEG
+571 GSSSVRKT
-577 GSASLHDE
+577 SASLHDE
-585 MQASDQSE
+585 MQASGQ
-593 RASEGTGPSVE
+593 
-604 SGSASLHDE
+604 
-613 MQDSGH
+613 
-619 SGNTNGG
+619 N
-626 SSSVGKASTPLHG
+626 
-639 EMQASGHSGST
+639 GST
-650 NGGSS
+650 NGGNS

-669 ASGQN
+669 ASSQN
-674 GNTNG
+674 GSTNE
-679 GSSSVGKASTPLHGE
+679 GSSSVGKASAPLHGE
-694 MQASGH
+694 MQASGQ
-700 SGSTNGGS
+700 SGGTNGGS
-708 SSVGKASTP
+708 SSVGST
-717 LHGEMQ
+717 
-723 ASGHSGSTS
+723 
-732 EGSSSVG
+732 
-739 SVSTPVHEEIQTSGY
+739 
-754 GGSTSE
+754 
-760 DSSSVGSVS
+760 S

-784 TSEGSSSVGSVST
+784 TSEGESSVGSM
-797 PVHEEIQTSGYGGSA
+797 
-812 SEGSSSVGSVSTPV
+812 STPV

-835 GGSTSEGSS
+835 GGSTSEGGSS
-844 SVGNVSTPVHEEIQT
+844 AGSMSTPVHEEIQT
-859 SGYGGSTNEG
+859 SGYGGSTSEGGSSVGSMSTPVHEEIQTSGYGGSTSEGGSSVGSMSTPVHEEIQTSGYGGSTSEG
-869 GSSVESVSYPTPTRE
+869 GSSVENVSYPTPTRE
-884 PSVSMPTGM
+884 PSVSMPKGM

-898 QVAATQEPRQGK
+898 QVAATQEPRQVK
-910 QQIEKDT
+910 QPIEKDT
-917 VPASTDD
+917 VPASTEE
-924 IPMPD
+924 IPMPH
-929 QNRIET
+929 QHRTET
-935 RNIAQVVKDN
+935 RNIAQVVRDN
-945 FKGGVGKVKERID
+945 VKESVGKVKERID

-987 RNKPE
+987 RNKPD

>member
-10 LREFSE
+10 LHEFSD
-16 YLDVGNIV
+16 YLDVGNILS
-24 TYMLRKVGWACIQ
+24 YLLRKLGWACIQ

-48 ITDSILGIKT
+48 ITDSVLGVKA
-58 FFNSSEI
+58 FFNSPEI
-65 QDFITRIQPFLYV
+65 QDFITKIQPFLYV

-163 SPKLKEP
+163 SPKLKES

-184 EKIDDKFKVNEKDTL
+184 EKMDEDFKVSEKDKL
-199 SDEGQKI
+199 SDDGQKI
-206 LTNKADITPDG
+206 ITHKADITPDG

-224 NNGWFD
+224 DNGWFD

-252 IGMTQLFTSIKLAK
+252 IGMTLLFTSIKLAK
-266 LCYEIGFNSILAQ
+266 LCYELGFNAILAQ
-279 LVAPADVSDGQKLK
+279 LVAPADVADGQKLK
-293 AVLKNIVNTF
+293 AVLKNILNTF
-303 LVIIMIFISMKVYLM
+303 LVTIMIFISMKVYLM

-353 FGIDAGLKSGWGAVA
+353 FGIDAGLKSGWGALA
-368 GGFAMAKGLESS
+368 GGFAMAKGLESG

-409 LQTAAGVGGF
+409 LQTAAGVGGL

-446 EKGNAA
+446 EKGNTA

-478 KNTEGNSSEGKG
+478 KNTEGNSLEGKG

-530 QASGYDES
+530 QASDYGES
-538 TSEGIGSSVEGGNAS
+538 AN
-553 LHDEMQASG
+553 
-562 QSESTSEGT
+562 EGT

-585 MQASDQSE
+585 MQASGYSE
-593 RASEGTGPSVE
+593 SANEGTGSSVE
-604 SGSASLHDE
+604 GGNTSLHDEMQASGYSEGVNEGTGSSVEGGSASLHDE
-613 MQDSGH
+613 MQ
-619 SGNTNGG
+619 
-626 SSSVGKASTPLHG
+626 
-639 EMQASGHSGST
+639 ASGQSGST

-655 SVGKASTSLHDEMQ
+655 SVGKAS
-669 ASGQN
+669 A
-674 GNTNG
+674 
-679 GSSSVGKASTPLHGE
+679 PLHGE
-694 MQASGH
+694 MQASGQ

-708 SSVGKASTP
+708 SSVGKASAP

-723 ASGHSGSTS
+723 ASGQSGSTNG
-732 EGSSSVG
+732 GSSSIG

-754 GGSTSE
+754 GGSTS
-760 DSSSVGSVS
+760 
-769 TPVHEEIQTSGYGGS
+769 
-784 TSEGSSSVGSVST
+784 
-797 PVHEEIQTSGYGGSA
+797 
-812 SEGSSSVGSVSTPV
+812 
-826 HEEIQTSGY
+826 
-835 GGSTSEGSS
+835 
-844 SVGNVSTPVHEEIQT
+844 
-859 SGYGGSTNEG
+859 EG

-884 PSVSMPTGM
+884 PSVSMPTGI

-910 QQIEKDT
+910 QPIEKDT
-917 VPASTDD
+917 VPTSTDD

>member
-1 MKDEEILKK
+1 
-10 LREFSE
+10 
-16 YLDVGNIV
+16 
-24 TYMLRKVGWACIQ
+24 
-37 LLSFLVDGLEG
+37 
-48 ITDSILGIKT
+48 
-58 FFNSSEI
+58 
-65 QDFITRIQPFLYV
+65 
-78 LLAFSFLYIG
+78 
-88 YMLIIQKKVNREQ
+88 Q

-184 EKIDDKFKVNEKDTL
+184 EKIDDKFKVNKKDTL

-252 IGMTQLFTSIKLAK
+252 IGMTLLFTSIKLAK
-266 LCYEIGFNSILAQ
+266 LCYELGFNAILAQ
-279 LVAPADVSDGQKLK
+279 LVAPADVADGQKLK
-293 AVLKNIVNTF
+293 AVLKNILNTF
-303 LVIIMIFISMKVYLM
+303 LVTIMIFISMKVYLM

-353 FGIDAGLKSGWGAVA
+353 FGIDAGLKSGWGALA
-368 GGFAMAKGLESS
+368 GGFAMAKGLESG
-380 IGMMGRTLKGGAN
+380 IGMIGRTVKGGAN

-409 LQTAAGVGGF
+409 LQTAAGVGGL

-446 EKGNAA
+446 EKGNSA

-478 KNTEGNSSEGKG
+478 KNTEGNSTEGKG
-490 AGQGQGSSLQDEMQA
+490 SGQGTSLQDEMQA

-530 QASGYDES
+530 QASGY
-538 TSEGIGSSVEGGNAS
+538 
-553 LHDEMQASG
+553 
-562 QSESTSEGT
+562 SESANEGT

-585 MQASDQSE
+585 MQASGYSE
-593 RASEGTGPSVE
+593 SANEGTGSSVE
-604 SGSASLHDE
+604 GGSASLHDE
-613 MQDSGH
+613 MQASGQ

-626 SSSVGKASTPLHG
+626 SSSVGKASASLHD
-639 EMQASGHSGST
+639 EMQASGQSGST

-655 SVGKASTSLHDEMQ
+655 SVGKAS
-669 ASGQN
+669 A
-674 GNTNG
+674 
-679 GSSSVGKASTPLHGE
+679 PLHGE
-694 MQASGH
+694 MQASGQ
-700 SGSTNGGS
+700 SGSTNG
-708 SSVGKASTP
+708 
-717 LHGEMQ
+717 
-723 ASGHSGSTS
+723 
-732 EGSSSVG
+732 
-739 SVSTPVHEEIQTSGY
+739 
-754 GGSTSE
+754 
-760 DSSSVGSVS
+760 
-769 TPVHEEIQTSGYGGS
+769 
-784 TSEGSSSVGSVST
+784 
-797 PVHEEIQTSGYGGSA
+797 
-812 SEGSSSVGSVSTPV
+812 GSSSVGSVSTPV

-859 SGYGGSTNEG
+859 SGYGGNTSEG

-910 QQIEKDT
+910 QPIEKDT

-924 IPMPD
+924 IPMPE

>member
-58 FFNSSEI
+58 FFNSPEI
-65 QDFITRIQPFLYV
+65 QDFITKIQPFLYV

-184 EKIDDKFKVNEKDTL
+184 EKIDDKFKVNKKDTL

-247 ISLFV
+247 VSLFV
-252 IGMTQLFTSIKLAK
+252 IGMTLLFTSIKLAK
-266 LCYEIGFNSILAQ
+266 LCYELGFNAILAQ
-279 LVAPADVSDGQKLK
+279 LVAPADVADGQKLK
-293 AVLKNIVNTF
+293 AVLKNILNTF
-303 LVIIMIFISMKVYLM
+303 LVTIMIFISMKVYLM

-344 DGPIMCERL
+344 DGPVMCERL
-353 FGIDAGLKSGWGAVA
+353 FGIDAGLKSGWGALA

-380 IGMMGRTLKGGAN
+380 IGMIGRTAKGGAN
-393 LAKGVGNVG
+393 LAKGIGGVG
-402 KGLGSGA
+402 KSLGSGA

-478 KNTEGNSSEGKG
+478 KNTEGNSLEGKG
-490 AGQGQGSSLQDEMQA
+490 SGQGTSLQDEMEA

-514 STSSVEG
+514 LTSSVEG
-521 GNTSLHDEM
+521 GS
-530 QASGYDES
+530 
-538 TSEGIGSSVEGGNAS
+538 AS

-571 GSSVEG
+571 RSSVEG
-577 GSASLHDE
+577 GSASLHDK
-585 MQASDQSE
+585 MQASGHSGNTNGDS
-593 RASEGTGPSVE
+593 SSV
-604 SGSASLHDE
+604 GKASASLHDE
-613 MQDSGH
+613 MQASGH

-626 SSSVGKASTPLHG
+626 SSSVGKASASLHDEMQASGYSGSTNGGSFSVGKASAPLHG

-655 SVGKASTSLHDEMQ
+655 SIGKAS
-669 ASGQN
+669 A
-674 GNTNG
+674 
-679 GSSSVGKASTPLHGE
+679 PL
-694 MQASGH
+694 
-700 SGSTNGGS
+700 
-708 SSVGKASTP
+708 
-717 LHGEMQ
+717 
-723 ASGHSGSTS
+723 
-732 EGSSSVG
+732 
-739 SVSTPVHEEIQTSGY
+739 
-754 GGSTSE
+754 
-760 DSSSVGSVS
+760 
-769 TPVHEEIQTSGYGGS
+769 HEEIQTSGYGGS
-784 TSEGSSSVGSVST
+784 TSEGGPSIGSTST
-797 PVHEEIQTSGYGGSA
+797 PVHK
-812 SEGSSSVGSVSTPV
+812 
-826 HEEIQTSGY
+826 EIQTSGY
-835 GGSTSEGSS
+835 GGSTSEGGS

-859 SGYGGSTNEG
+859 SGYGGSTSEG

-884 PSVSMPTGM
+884 LSVSMPTGM

-910 QQIEKDT
+910 QLIEKDT
-917 VPASTDD
+917 VPASTND

-987 RNKPE
+987 RNKSE

>member
-1 MKDEEILKK
+1 MKDEEILEK
-10 LREFSE
+10 LHEFSE
-16 YLDVGNIV
+16 YLDVGNIL
-24 TYMLRKVGWACIQ
+24 TYLLRKLGWGCIQ
-37 LLSFLVDGLEG
+37 VLSFLVDGLEG
-48 ITDSILGIKT
+48 ITDSVLGVKS
-58 FFNSSEI
+58 FFNSPDI
-65 QDFITRIQPFLYV
+65 QDFITKIQPFLYV

-137 EKGTVSEKIIKSNI
+137 EKGTVSEKIIKSNL

-163 SPKLKEP
+163 NPELKQP

-184 EKIDDKFKVNEKDTL
+184 EKIDDKFKVNKKDTL

-206 LTNKADITPDG
+206 LTTKAALTPDG

-224 NNGWFD
+224 DNGWFD

-252 IGMTQLFTSIKLAK
+252 IGMTLLFTSIKLAK
-266 LCYEIGFNSILAQ
+266 LCYELGFNAILAQ
-279 LVAPADVSDGQKLK
+279 LVAPADVADGQKLK
-293 AVLKNIVNTF
+293 AVLKNILNTF
-303 LVIIMIFISMKVYLM
+303 LVTIMIFISMKVYLM

-353 FGIDAGLKSGWGAVA
+353 FGIDAGLKSGWGALA
-368 GGFAMAKGLESS
+368 GGFAMAKGLESG
-380 IGMMGRTLKGGAN
+380 INMIGRTAKGGAN
-393 LAKGVGNVG
+393 LAKGIGGVG

-478 KNTEGNSSEGKG
+478 KNTEGNSLEGKG
-490 AGQGQGSSLQDEMQA
+490 SGQGTSLQDEMEA
-505 AGVSTDSQG
+505 AGVATDSQG

-521 GNTSLHDEM
+521 GN
-530 QASGYDES
+530 
-538 TSEGIGSSVEGGNAS
+538 AS
-553 LHDEMQASG
+553 LHDEMEASG
-562 QSESTSEGT
+562 YSESANEGI

-585 MQASDQSE
+585 MEASGYSE
-593 RASEGTGPSVE
+593 SANEGTGSSVE

-613 MQDSGH
+613 MEASGH
-619 SGNTNGG
+619 SGSTNEG
-626 SSSVGKASTPLHG
+626 SSSVGKASAPLHG
-639 EMQASGHSGST
+639 EMEASGHSGST

-655 SVGKASTSLHDEMQ
+655 SVGKAS
-669 ASGQN
+669 A
-674 GNTNG
+674 
-679 GSSSVGKASTPLHGE
+679 PLHGE
-694 MQASGH
+694 MEASGH

-717 LHGEMQ
+717 LHGEME
-723 ASGHSGSTS
+723 ASGHSGSTNG
-732 EGSSSVG
+732 GSSSVG

-754 GGSTSE
+754 GGSTS
-760 DSSSVGSVS
+760 
-769 TPVHEEIQTSGYGGS
+769 
-784 TSEGSSSVGSVST
+784 
-797 PVHEEIQTSGYGGSA
+797 
-812 SEGSSSVGSVSTPV
+812 
-826 HEEIQTSGY
+826 
-835 GGSTSEGSS
+835 
-844 SVGNVSTPVHEEIQT
+844 
-859 SGYGGSTNEG
+859 EG

-910 QQIEKDT
+910 QRIEKDT
-917 VPASTDD
+917 VPTSTDD

>member
-1 MKDEEILKK
+1 MKDEEILEK
-10 LREFSE
+10 LHEFSE
-16 YLDVGNIV
+16 YLDVGNIL
-24 TYMLRKVGWACIQ
+24 TYLLRKLGWGCIQ
-37 LLSFLVDGLEG
+37 VLSFLVDGLEG

-58 FFNSSEI
+58 FFNSPDI
-65 QDFITRIQPFLYV
+65 QDFITKIQPFLYV

-163 SPKLKEP
+163 SPELKEP

-184 EKIDDKFKVNEKDTL
+184 EKIDGKFEVSKGKSL
-199 SDEGQKI
+199 SDKGKKI
-206 LTNKADITPDG
+206 VENKAALTPDG

-224 NNGWFD
+224 DNGWFD

-252 IGMTQLFTSIKLAK
+252 IGMTLLFTSIKLAK
-266 LCYEIGFNSILAQ
+266 LCYELGFNAILAQ
-279 LVAPADVSDGQKLK
+279 LVAPADVADGQKLK
-293 AVLKNIVNTF
+293 AVLKNILNTF
-303 LVIIMIFISMKVYLM
+303 LVTIMIFISMKVYLM

-353 FGIDAGLKSGWGAVA
+353 FGIDAGLKSGWGALA
-368 GGFAMAKGLESS
+368 GGFAMAKGLESG
-380 IGMMGRTLKGGAN
+380 INMMGRTAKGGTN
-393 LAKGVGNVG
+393 LAKGIGSVG

-409 LQTAAGVGGF
+409 LQTAAGVGGL

-452 SKGQNAGN
+452 SKGQNSGN

-490 AGQGQGSSLQDEMQA
+490 SGQGTSLQDEMQAAGVSTDSQGSTSPVEGGNTSLQDEMQAAGVSTDSQGLTSSVEGGNTSLQDEMQA

-514 STSSVEG
+514 STSSVES
-521 GNTSLHDEM
+521 GNTSL
-530 QASGYDES
+530 
-538 TSEGIGSSVEGGNAS
+538 
-553 LHDEMQASG
+553 
-562 QSESTSEGT
+562 
-571 GSSVEG
+571 
-577 GSASLHDE
+577 
-585 MQASDQSE
+585 
-593 RASEGTGPSVE
+593 
-604 SGSASLHDE
+604 
-613 MQDSGH
+613 QD
-619 SGNTNGG
+619 
-626 SSSVGKASTPLHG
+626 

-655 SVGKASTSLHDEMQ
+655 SIGK
-669 ASGQN
+669 
-674 GNTNG
+674 
-679 GSSSVGKASTPLHGE
+679 VSTPLHGE
-694 MQASGH
+694 MQASGQ
-700 SGSTNGGS
+700 T
-708 SSVGKASTP
+708 
-717 LHGEMQ
+717 
-723 ASGHSGSTS
+723 GSTS
-732 EGSSSVG
+732 EGRSSIG
-739 SVSTPVHEEIQTSGY
+739 SVSTPIHEEIQTSGY

-760 DSSSVGSVS
+760 GGSSVGSRN

-784 TSEGSSSVGSVST
+784 TSEGRSSIGSVN
-797 PVHEEIQTSGYGGSA
+797 
-812 SEGSSSVGSVSTPV
+812 TPV

-835 GGSTSEGSS
+835 GGSTSEG
-844 SVGNVSTPVHEEIQT
+844 
-859 SGYGGSTNEG
+859 
-869 GSSVESVSYPTPTRE
+869 GSSVENVSYPTPTRE

-893 DQAQA
+893 D
-898 QVAATQEPRQGK
+898 
-910 QQIEKDT
+910 
-917 VPASTDD
+917 
-924 IPMPD
+924 
-929 QNRIET
+929 
-935 RNIAQVVKDN
+935 
-945 FKGGVGKVKERID
+945 
-958 NSQTIHKTKR
+958 
-968 SYQIGR
+968 
-974 NTGRDLRNLGSKK
+974 
-987 RNKPE
+987 
-992 EK
+992 

>member
-1 MKDEEILKK
+1 MKDEEILEK
-10 LREFSE
+10 LHEFSE
-16 YLDVGNIV
+16 YLDVGNIL
-24 TYMLRKVGWACIQ
+24 TYLLRKLGWGCIQ
-37 LLSFLVDGLEG
+37 VLSFLVDGLEG
-48 ITDSILGIKT
+48 ITDSVLGVKS
-58 FFNSSEI
+58 FFNSPDI
-65 QDFITRIQPFLYV
+65 QDFITKIQPFLYV

-137 EKGTVSEKIIKSNI
+137 EKGTVSEKIIKSNL

-163 SPKLKEP
+163 SPELKEP

-184 EKIDDKFKVNEKDTL
+184 EKMDDKFKVSKDKEL
-199 SDEGQKI
+199 S
-206 LTNKADITPDG
+206 ADGKDIITHKTALTPDG
-217 KEGLVEL
+217 KDGVAEL
-224 NNGWFD
+224 DNGWFD

-252 IGMTQLFTSIKLAK
+252 IGMTLLFTSIKLAK
-266 LCYEIGFNSILAQ
+266 LCYELGFNAILAQ
-279 LVAPADVSDGQKLK
+279 LVAPADVADGQKLK
-293 AVLKNIVNTF
+293 AVLKNILNTF
-303 LVIIMIFISMKVYLM
+303 LVTIMIFISMKVYLM

-353 FGIDAGLKSGWGAVA
+353 FGIDAGLKSGWGALA
-368 GGFAMAKGLESS
+368 GGFAMAKGLESG
-380 IGMMGRTLKGGAN
+380 INMMGRTAKGGAN
-393 LAKGVGNVG
+393 LAKGIGGVG

-409 LQTAAGVGGF
+409 LQTAAGVGGL
-419 GKGLAT
+419 GRGLAT

-460 EQKAQQQ
+460 EQKSQQQ

-530 QASGYDES
+530 QASGY
-538 TSEGIGSSVEGGNAS
+538 A
-553 LHDEMQASG
+553 
-562 QSESTSEGT
+562 EGT

-585 MQASDQSE
+585 MQASG
-593 RASEGTGPSVE
+593 R
-604 SGSASLHDE
+604 
-613 MQDSGH
+613 

-639 EMQASGHSGST
+639 EMQASGHSR
-650 NGGSS
+650 
-655 SVGKASTSLHDEMQ
+655 
-669 ASGQN
+669 
-674 GNTNG
+674 
-679 GSSSVGKASTPLHGE
+679 
-694 MQASGH
+694 
-700 SGSTNGGS
+700 STNGGS

-723 ASGHSGSTS
+723 ASGHSGSIN
-732 EGSSSVG
+732 G
-739 SVSTPVHEEIQTSGY
+739 
-754 GGSTSE
+754 
-760 DSSSVGSVS
+760 
-769 TPVHEEIQTSGYGGS
+769 
-784 TSEGSSSVGSVST
+784 
-797 PVHEEIQTSGYGGSA
+797 
-812 SEGSSSVGSVSTPV
+812 
-826 HEEIQTSGY
+826 
-835 GGSTSEGSS
+835 GSS

-859 SGYGGSTNEG
+859 SGYGGSTSEGSSSIGNVSTPVHEEIQTSSYGGSTSEGSSSIGNVSTPVHEEIQTSGYGGSTSEG

-884 PSVSMPTGM
+884 PSVSMLTGM
-893 DQAQA
+893 DQAQAQA

-910 QQIEKDT
+910 QPIEKDT

-958 NSQTIHKTKR
+958 NSQTLHKTKR

-974 NTGRDLRNLGSKK
+974 NTGQDLRNLASKK

>member
-10 LREFSE
+10 LHEFSE
-16 YLDVGNIV
+16 YLDVGNIL
-24 TYMLRKVGWACIQ
+24 TYLLRKLGWGCIQ
-37 LLSFLVDGLEG
+37 VLSFLVDGLEG

-58 FFNSSEI
+58 FFNSPGI
-65 QDFITRIQPFLYV
+65 QDFIIKIQPFLYV

-137 EKGTVSEKIIKSNI
+137 EKGTVSEKIIKSNL

-163 SPKLKEP
+163 NPKLKEP
-170 NKVPQKNIMMIDIT
+170 NKIPQKNIMMIDIT
-184 EKIDDKFKVNEKDTL
+184 EKIDGDFKVNEKDKL
-199 SDEGQKI
+199 SDEGK
-206 LTNKADITPDG
+206 DIVTHKTALTPDG
-217 KEGLVEL
+217 KDGVAEL
-224 NNGWFD
+224 ENGWFD

-252 IGMTQLFTSIKLAK
+252 IGMTLLFTSIKLAK
-266 LCYEIGFNSILAQ
+266 LCYELGFNAILAQ
-279 LVAPADVSDGQKLK
+279 LVAPADVADGQKLK
-293 AVLKNIVNTF
+293 AVLKNILNTF
-303 LVIIMIFISMKVYLM
+303 LVTIMIFISMKVYLM
-318 GTVFISDKLEGIPY
+318 GTVFISNKLEGIPY

-344 DGPIMCERL
+344 DGPVMCERL
-353 FGIDAGLKSGWGAVA
+353 FGIDAGLKSGWGALA
-368 GGFAMAKGLESS
+368 GGFAMAKGLESG
-380 IGMMGRTLKGGAN
+380 IGMIGRTVKGGAN
-393 LAKGVGNVG
+393 IAKGVGNVG
-402 KGLGSGA
+402 KGITGGA

-432 PALHEEMKKAGMAG
+432 SALHEEMKKAGMAG

-452 SKGQNAGN
+452 SKGQNSGY

-467 GLSSTEKQEGG
+467 GVSSTEKQEGG

-490 AGQGQGSSLQDEMQA
+490 SGQGTSLQDEMKA
-505 AGVSTDSQG
+505 AGISTDSQG

-530 QASGYDES
+530 QASGYAED
-538 TSEGIGSSVEGGNAS
+538 A
-553 LHDEMQASG
+553 
-562 QSESTSEGT
+562 SEGT

-585 MQASDQSE
+585 MQAS
-593 RASEGTGPSVE
+593 
-604 SGSASLHDE
+604 
-613 MQDSGH
+613 GH
-619 SGNTNGG
+619 G
-626 SSSVGKASTPLHG
+626 
-639 EMQASGHSGST
+639 
-650 NGGSS
+650 
-655 SVGKASTSLHDEMQ
+655 
-669 ASGQN
+669 
-674 GNTNG
+674 
-679 GSSSVGKASTPLHGE
+679 
-694 MQASGH
+694 
-700 SGSTNGGS
+700 GSTNGGS

-723 ASGHSGSTS
+723 ASGYGGSTS
-732 EGSSSVG
+732 EGGSSVG

-754 GGSTSE
+754 
-760 DSSSVGSVS
+760 D
-769 TPVHEEIQTSGYGGS
+769 GS
-784 TSEGSSSVGSVST
+784 TSEGSSS
-797 PVHEEIQTSGYGGSA
+797 I
-812 SEGSSSVGSVSTPV
+812 
-826 HEEIQTSGY
+826 
-835 GGSTSEGSS
+835 
-844 SVGNVSTPVHEEIQT
+844 GNVSTPVHEEIQT
-859 SGYGGSTNEG
+859 SGYGGSTSEG

-898 QVAATQEPRQGK
+898 QVAATQEPRQVK
-910 QQIEKDT
+910 QPIEKDT

-935 RNIAQVVKDN
+935 RNIAQLVKDN

>member
-1 MKDEEILKK
+1 MKDEEILEK
-10 LREFSE
+10 LHEFSE
-16 YLDVGNIV
+16 YLDVGNIL
-24 TYMLRKVGWACIQ
+24 TYLLRKLGWGCIQ
-37 LLSFLVDGLEG
+37 VLSFLVDGLEG
-48 ITDSILGIKT
+48 ITDSVLGVKS
-58 FFNSSEI
+58 FFNSPDI
-65 QDFITRIQPFLYV
+65 QDFITKIQPFLYV

-137 EKGTVSEKIIKSNI
+137 EKGTVSEKIIKSNL

-163 SPKLKEP
+163 SPELKEP

-184 EKIDDKFKVNEKDTL
+184 EKMDEDFKVSEKDKL
-199 SDEGQKI
+199 SDDGQKI
-206 LTNKADITPDG
+206 ITHKAALAPNG

-224 NNGWFD
+224 DNGWFD

-252 IGMTQLFTSIKLAK
+252 IGMTLLFTSIKLAK
-266 LCYEIGFNSILAQ
+266 LCYELGFNAILAQ
-279 LVAPADVSDGQKLK
+279 LVAPADVADGQKLK
-293 AVLKNIVNTF
+293 AVLKNILNTF
-303 LVIIMIFISMKVYLM
+303 LVTIMIFISMKVYLM

-344 DGPIMCERL
+344 DGPVMCERL
-353 FGIDAGLKSGWGAVA
+353 FGIDAGLKSGWGALA

-490 AGQGQGSSLQDEMQA
+490 TGQGSSLQDEMQA

-530 QASGYDES
+530 QASGYGES
-538 TSEGIGSSVEGGNAS
+538 ANEGI
-553 LHDEMQASG
+553 
-562 QSESTSEGT
+562 

-585 MQASDQSE
+585 MQASGHSE
-593 RASEGTGPSVE
+593 STSEGTGSSVE

-613 MQDSGH
+613 MQASGH

-626 SSSVGKASTPLHG
+626 SSSVGKASASLHD

-655 SVGKASTSLHDEMQ
+655 SVGKASTPLHGEMQ
-669 ASGQN
+669 VSGHN
-674 GNTNG
+674 GSTNG
-679 GSSSVGKASTPLHGE
+679 GSSSVGKASASLHDE

-723 ASGHSGSTS
+723 ASSHSGSTN
-732 EGSSSVG
+732 G
-739 SVSTPVHEEIQTSGY
+739 
-754 GGSTSE
+754 
-760 DSSSVGSVS
+760 
-769 TPVHEEIQTSGYGGS
+769 
-784 TSEGSSSVGSVST
+784 
-797 PVHEEIQTSGYGGSA
+797 
-812 SEGSSSVGSVSTPV
+812 GSSSVGSVSTPV

-835 GGSTSEGSS
+835 GGSTSEGGS

-859 SGYGGSTNEG
+859 SGYGGSTSEG

-884 PSVSMPTGM
+884 SSVSIPTGM

-910 QQIEKDT
+910 LQIEKDT

>member
-1 MKDEEILKK
+1 MKDEEILEK
-10 LREFSE
+10 LHEFSE
-16 YLDVGNIV
+16 YLDVGNIL
-24 TYMLRKVGWACIQ
+24 TYLLRKLGWGCIQ
-37 LLSFLVDGLEG
+37 VLSFLVDGLEG
-48 ITDSILGIKT
+48 ITDSVLGVKS
-58 FFNSSEI
+58 FFNSPEI
-65 QDFITRIQPFLYV
+65 QDFITKIQPFLYV

-163 SPKLKEP
+163 SPELKEP
-170 NKVPQKNIMMIDIT
+170 NKVPQKNIMVIDIT
-184 EKIDDKFKVNEKDTL
+184 EKIDGKFEVSKGKSL
-199 SDEGQKI
+199 SDKGKKI
-206 LTNKADITPDG
+206 VENKAALTPDG

-224 NNGWFD
+224 DNGWFD

-252 IGMTQLFTSIKLAK
+252 IGMTLLFTSIKLAK
-266 LCYEIGFNSILAQ
+266 LCYELGFNAILAQ
-279 LVAPADVSDGQKLK
+279 IVAPADVADGQKLK
-293 AVLKNIVNTF
+293 AVLKNILNTF
-303 LVIIMIFISMKVYLM
+303 LVTIMIFISMKVYLM

-353 FGIDAGLKSGWGAVA
+353 FGIDAGLKSGWGALA
-368 GGFAMAKGLESS
+368 GGFAMAKGLESG
-380 IGMMGRTLKGGAN
+380 INMMGRTAKGGAN
-393 LAKGVGNVG
+393 LAKGIGGIG

-467 GLSSTEKQEGG
+467 GVSSTEKQEGG

-490 AGQGQGSSLQDEMQA
+490 AGQGQGSSLQDEMKA

-530 QASGYDES
+530 QASGQSES

-553 LHDEMQASG
+553 LHDEMQAFG
-562 QSESTSEGT
+562 
-571 GSSVEG
+571 
-577 GSASLHDE
+577 H
-585 MQASDQSE
+585 SE
-593 RASEGTGPSVE
+593 RASEGTGSSVE

-613 MQDSGH
+613 MQASGH

-626 SSSVGKASTPLHG
+626 SSSVGKAS
-639 EMQASGHSGST
+639 A
-650 NGGSS
+650 
-655 SVGKASTSLHDEMQ
+655 
-669 ASGQN
+669 
-674 GNTNG
+674 
-679 GSSSVGKASTPLHGE
+679 PLHGE

-723 ASGHSGSTS
+723 ASGHSSGSTS

-739 SVSTPVHEEIQTSGY
+739 SVSTPVHEEIQPSGY

-760 DSSSVGSVS
+760 GSFSIGNVS

-784 TSEGSSSVGSVST
+784 TSEGR
-797 PVHEEIQTSGYGGSA
+797 
-812 SEGSSSVGSVSTPV
+812 
-826 HEEIQTSGY
+826 
-835 GGSTSEGSS
+835 S

-884 PSVSMPTGM
+884 PSISMPTGM